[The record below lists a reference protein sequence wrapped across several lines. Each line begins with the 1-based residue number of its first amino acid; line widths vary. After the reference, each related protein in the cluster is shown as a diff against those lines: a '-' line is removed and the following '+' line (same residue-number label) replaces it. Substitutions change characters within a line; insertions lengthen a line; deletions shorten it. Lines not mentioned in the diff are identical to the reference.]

1 MKISYEGSAHEAVC
15 YFRLKNHGVGL
26 PGSPHQSLDCMF
38 PAKPEET
45 GACVPYLLLDNGFRI
60 YLTEINLVRKGEHG
74 ILNSVFSDSAN
85 QELEILS
92 GSEAE
97 LRYLRDTLIAD
108 AEEGIEDSKQILKFS
123 GVTPFKQ

>member
-1 MKISYEGSAHEAVC
+1 
-15 YFRLKNHGVGL
+15 
-26 PGSPHQSLDCMF
+26 MF
-38 PAKPEET
+38 PAKPDEAR
-45 GACVPYLLLDNGFRI
+45 ACVPYLLLDNGSRI
-60 YLTEINLVRKGEHG
+60 YLTGIHLVRKGEHG

-108 AEEGIEDSKQILKFS
+108 SEEGLEDSKQILELS
-123 GVTPFKQ
+123 GVKLFKQ